1 MIFAAFVLK
10 QLLVPRLVMFG
21 VSISGCLIFAFL
33 DFGLLNVR
41 CGRCCCF
48 FFLQSLICRFV
59 ILGFLFFD
67 FWIKDL
73 WVL

>member
-41 CGRCCCF
+41 CGRGF
-48 FFLQSLICRFV
+48 FGGGISICRFV
-59 ILGFLFFD
+59 ISGFLFFD